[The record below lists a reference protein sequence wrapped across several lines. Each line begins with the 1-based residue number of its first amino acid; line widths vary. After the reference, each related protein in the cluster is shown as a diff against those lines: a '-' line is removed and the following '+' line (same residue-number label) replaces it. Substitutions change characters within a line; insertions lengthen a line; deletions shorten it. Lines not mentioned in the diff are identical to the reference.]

1 MAGMDDEGAEDAE
14 DSRENYGRRGGGLG
28 KSGGVGGDVASFD
41 GLIAI
46 GRVLSLQLSCESGL
60 VGRKMPSGK
69 FCHTAKFSRRKP

>member
-46 GRVLSLQLSCESGL
+46 GRVFVLA
-60 VGRKMPSGK
+60 
-69 FCHTAKFSRRKP
+69 T